1 MGRLGTI
8 WTEEEINKISYDL
21 AIARAKVYKD
31 WGFSIDEIAL
41 LIDLPKSDVTDALS
55 KEN

>member
-41 LIDLPKSDVTDALS
+41 LIDLPKSDVMDALS
-55 KEN
+55 REN